1 VRNYNTGV
9 LEFAFRLRYLTYLK
23 QIFFLNLNSYPEILI
38 FFVVGIPIV
47 GDEMD
52 QTDFDLQE
60 KLEMEFEMF
69 ADIMQV
75 FYRNCFH
82 KCNSYLSIKY

>member
-1 VRNYNTGV
+1 
-9 LEFAFRLRYLTYLK
+9 
-23 QIFFLNLNSYPEILI
+23 
-38 FFVVGIPIV
+38 
-47 GDEMD
+47 MD

-75 FYRNCFH
+75 FYCNCLL
-82 KCNSYLSIKY
+82 KCGKKLNTNNQFMNMFSQANDFREQNSKGLESSTMNVSKKCFQLKHDQCLKKIY

>member
-1 VRNYNTGV
+1 
-9 LEFAFRLRYLTYLK
+9 L
-23 QIFFLNLNSYPEILI
+23 LNLNSYPEILI
-38 FFVVGIPIV
+38 FFVVGVPIV

-75 FYRNCFH
+75 FYCNCLL
-82 KCNSYLSIKY
+82 KCGKKLNTNN